1 MLLINGP
8 SQHPRMR
15 QESRKWPLTCAYLLL
30 ILTAVVRTGPH
41 FTGRTAPLRPR
52 RARLRVRRLRSDP
65 VIAVASWTVGLYAGS
80 VIFDRVTIEPDKMAG
95 QPCIRGLRIP
105 VATVVAM
112 VADGMTTA
120 EILAELPGLEA
131 EDVAQALR

>member
-1 MLLINGP
+1 
-8 SQHPRMR
+8 
-15 QESRKWPLTCAYLLL
+15 
-30 ILTAVVRTGPH
+30 VVRSRPH

-52 RARLRVRRLRSDP
+52 FPRLWVLVAAVGSWWSRWLRGS
-65 VIAVASWTVGLYAGS
+65 VGLYAGG
-80 VIFDRVTIEPDKMAG
+80 VIFDRITIEPDKMAG

-120 EILAELPGLEA
+120 EILADLPELEA
-131 EDVAQALR
+131 EDVAQALRYAAAAVRERELPLRHPA

>member
-1 MLLINGP
+1 M
-8 SQHPRMR
+8 
-15 QESRKWPLTCAYLLL
+15 
-30 ILTAVVRTGPH
+30 
-41 FTGRTAPLRPR
+41 
-52 RARLRVRRLRSDP
+52 
-65 VIAVASWTVGLYAGS
+65 
-80 VIFDRVTIEPDKMAG
+80 IFDRITIEPDKMAG

-131 EDVAQALR
+131 EDVAQALRYAAAAVRERELPLRHPA